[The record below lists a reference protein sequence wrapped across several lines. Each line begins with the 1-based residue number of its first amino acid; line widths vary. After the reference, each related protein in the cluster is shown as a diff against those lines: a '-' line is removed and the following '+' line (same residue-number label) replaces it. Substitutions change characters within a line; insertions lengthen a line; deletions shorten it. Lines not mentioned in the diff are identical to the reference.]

1 MLFRS
6 LVALV
11 FRLIRQHRMMD
22 IQLDLH
28 VVHPCHT
35 RRVGGWGIVGFQYA
49 NSGLVDEEGPRKVLA
64 AHFAEGQMLLRFA
77 G

>member
-1 MLFRS
+1 VHCS
-6 LVALV
+6 LLALG

-28 VVHPCHT
+28 VHPCHT
-35 RRVGGWGIVGFQYA
+35 HRVGGWRIVGFQCA
-49 NSGLVDEEGPRKVLA
+49 NSGLVDEEGPQMVLA